1 MDETLVAARC
11 SDMIEGF
18 ERKTEVLS
26 MCRPLRETS
35 CFLVTVLCCKTP
47 HVVFRFL
54 RCNDTVARDFSDEG
68 SLRFFDCMP
77 EQPHCDYKVCPLF
90 LQECISACF
99 RIFDLYHT
107 SFVLHSSGAMILL
120 SNFSDIDFTD
130 NSLQAFK
137 RVTACMLREKGFV
150 YASFVLGEAC
160 RFHNFLTFSIILG

>member
-54 RCNDTVARDFSDEG
+54 RCNDTVARGFSGEG
-68 SLRFFDCMP
+68 SLRFLIACLSNLIASTKFAP
-77 EQPHCDYKVCPLF
+77 SLH
-90 LQECISACF
+90 ECIFACF

-107 SFVLHSSGAMILL
+107 SFVMHSSGAMILL